1 MGVKARRSRGDSTAS
16 KCLAPSPIY
25 PSYYR
30 RERERERD
38 GGRERVVESF
48 AAISSDSSARSALG
62 FDSTTLTRRRRTW
75 HASPRARVLAAPASA
90 PSSIWRHPFRIHVLF
105 SRSFPL
111 CPSPLRS
118 IHGSLRILSALLCL
132 LSHIASRCIVFPFSH
147 ARSRTRNFT
156 TSNILLRYGV
166 ENLFVAPLSSCV
178 TVRSL

>member
-1 MGVKARRSRGDSTAS
+1 MSSSFANLSIVLSTRE
-16 KCLAPSPIY
+16 KE
-25 PSYYR
+25 
-30 RERERERD
+30 RERERERERYGD
-38 GGRERVVESF
+38 RERVVESF